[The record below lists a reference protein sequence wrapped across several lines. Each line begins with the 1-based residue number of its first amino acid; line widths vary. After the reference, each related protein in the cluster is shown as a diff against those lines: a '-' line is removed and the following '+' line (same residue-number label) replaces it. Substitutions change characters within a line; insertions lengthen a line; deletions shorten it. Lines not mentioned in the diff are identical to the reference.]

1 MQASASEVQGRRKLG
16 LSLLEDESLLGE
28 HQRQQTPGLRESASM
43 GEPGR
48 ALTAAHRT
56 VSLIREAT
64 FWGSF
69 RVADSTAVGFRTEA
83 GSTHFRYGSFVLRAL
98 STSSGSELRPEG
110 RAYHLFI
117 GWEHRAK
124 GVE

>member
-16 LSLLEDESLLGE
+16 LSLLEDESLPGE
-28 HQRQQTPGLRESASM
+28 HQRQQTLGLRESASL

-48 ALTAAHRT
+48 ALTAAHRA
-56 VSLIREAT
+56 VSLIQEAT

-98 STSSGSELRPEG
+98 STSSGSELRPD
-110 RAYHLFI
+110 RRVRTTFL
-117 GWEHRAK
+117 
-124 GVE
+124 